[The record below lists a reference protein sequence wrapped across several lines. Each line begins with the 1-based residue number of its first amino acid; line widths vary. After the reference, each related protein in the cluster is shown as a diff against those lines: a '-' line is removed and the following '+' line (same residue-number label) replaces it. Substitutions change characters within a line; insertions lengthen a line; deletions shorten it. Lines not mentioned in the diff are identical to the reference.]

1 MRKSSYGPRRCR
13 VHASAALHQSLMHPT
28 RRTCDRSDLWSKQRR
43 PQLTAS
49 RTQTVRNGS
58 PSPSVR
64 APMRR
69 TRAPYRRVRASMVR
83 RTAPQHGIS
92 ERIQCSPN
100 PFGVQPF
107 RCPGERGA
115 GGYINLRSFVL
126 WWSGAG
132 GGALTIELAIAMQD
146 ECDGMMSALEAALTD
161 LNDNCASRKEFLVA
175 VKAVRSHRVH
185 ACVRTSPSV
194 QMCWTFERQYVGH
207 WGHRIACRHG
217 RDTRRSGAV

>member
-1 MRKSSYGPRRCR
+1 MDHRAHRC
-13 VHASAALHQSLMHPT
+13 
-28 RRTCDRSDLWSKQRR
+28 
-43 PQLTAS
+43 
-49 RTQTVRNGS
+49 
-58 PSPSVR
+58 

-92 ERIQCSPN
+92 ERIQRSPN

-194 QMCWTFERQYVGH
+194 QMCWTFERQY
-207 WGHRIACRHG
+207 CRPLGPPHCMLAWP
-217 RDTRRSGAV
+217 RYEAQPQVPCELWFRRSPSMCGMSWSNPPIGVGLPEHP